1 MKELIHRY
9 GAGIV
14 LALVFLES
22 IGLPLLG
29 EAILM
34 ELAGTMQEL
43 GIALSAV
50 LGAILAA
57 PSATASAIG
66 TDIRSC
72 FATDPTSTERNKNQD
87 RPLIRFGVMEWSL
100 CSLIALW
107 LC

>member
-14 LALVFLES
+14 LARVFLES
-22 IGLPLLG
+22 IGLSLLG

-34 ELAGTMQEL
+34 ERWDFAGTTQDL

-57 PSATASAIG
+57 PSASASAIG

-72 FATDPTSTERNKNQD
+72 FATDPTSD
-87 RPLIRFGVMEWSL
+87 
-100 CSLIALW
+100 
-107 LC
+107 